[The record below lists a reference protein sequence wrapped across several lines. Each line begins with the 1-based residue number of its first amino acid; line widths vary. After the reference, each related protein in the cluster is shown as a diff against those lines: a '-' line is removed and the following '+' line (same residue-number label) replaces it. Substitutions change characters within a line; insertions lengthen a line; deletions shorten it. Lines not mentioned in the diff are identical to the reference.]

1 MEGFLFA
8 LFFAGIVVIA
18 LGYGVVASKGKRS
31 GAIASAKFPP
41 TFSSSLSSNEVL
53 AVVEA
58 RLKTI
63 QSIRA
68 KWKTT
73 EKVEKVG
80 RLQSMLTVPYN
91 LAGDNIRIS
100 FLMNL
105 LATNKEA
112 GGCTVEWNYVMMS
125 PLSTTPPEIALIE
138 DEIYKKTTL
147 ETRAALFIAQGD
159 SDEAAYLQAQTAQ
172 PNNEIETR
180 SALVQL
186 IAAAA
191 DGEVSTTAK
200 QELFE
205 DSHAA
210 TQEVHI
216 DRSVPN
222 ELFEDKVVLPQDSI
236 KVPPAPEIEDSNNF
250 DEPEMATPIMVSSNI
265 PGTPLPD
272 IVGEVLKEVAAV
284 GTTSDPSRAAIPN
297 PLNFSP
303 PDPAL
308 PSAASA
314 PEAKC
319 VKCSQARDPAFDFCL
334 YCGHTDA

>member
-1 MEGFLFA
+1 MSSDLYAEKVEMEGFLFA

-18 LGYGVVASKGKRS
+18 LVYGVVASKGKRS

-41 TFSSSLSSNEVL
+41 TFSSSLSSTEVL

-105 LATNKEA
+105 LATNKDA

-125 PLSTTPPEIALIE
+125 PLSSTPPEIALME
-138 DEIYKKTTL
+138 NEIYKKTTL
-147 ETRAALFIAQGD
+147 ETRAALFVAQGD
-159 SDEAAYLQAQTAQ
+159 SEEAAYLQAQTATQ
-172 PNNEIETR
+172 HKEIESR
-180 SALVQL
+180 NDLVQL
-186 IAAAA
+186 IVAAA
-191 DGEVSTTAK
+191 DGEVSTTVK

-210 TQEVHI
+210 KQEVLK
-216 DRSVPN
+216 DTPVPN
-222 ELFEDKVVLPQDSI
+222 ELFEDRVVPQPESI
-236 KVPPAPEIEDSNNF
+236 
-250 DEPEMATPIMVSSNI
+250 
-265 PGTPLPD
+265 
-272 IVGEVLKEVAAV
+272 EVINEEVQKVAAV
-284 GTTSDPSRAAIPN
+284 ETTSETVTAIPN
-297 PLNFSP
+297 TLNFSP
-303 PDPAL
+303 PDPTF
-308 PSAASA
+308 SSTASQ
-314 PEAKC
+314 PDAKC
-319 VKCSQARDPAFDFCL
+319 VKCSQARDPAFGFCL
-334 YCGHTDA
+334 YCGHTDAS

>member
-18 LGYGVVASKGKRS
+18 LVYGLVASKGKRS

-125 PLSTTPPEIALIE
+125 PLSSTPPEIALME
-138 DEIYKKTTL
+138 NEIYKKTTL
-147 ETRAALFIAQGD
+147 ETRAALFVAQGD
-159 SDEAAYLQAQTAQ
+159 SEEAAYLQAQTATQ
-172 PNNEIETR
+172 HKEIESR
-180 SALVQL
+180 NDLVQL
-186 IAAAA
+186 TVPAA

-205 DSHAA
+205 DSHAPK
-210 TQEVHI
+210 QEVLKNTP
-216 DRSVPN
+216 VPN
-222 ELFEDKVVLPQDSI
+222 ELFEDKVVSQP
-236 KVPPAPEIEDSNNF
+236 
-250 DEPEMATPIMVSSNI
+250 
-265 PGTPLPD
+265 
-272 IVGEVLKEVAAV
+272 VAAV
-284 GTTSDPSRAAIPN
+284 GTTSDPSLTAIPN
-297 PLNFSP
+297 TLNFSP
-303 PDPAL
+303 PDPTF
-308 PSAASA
+308 SSTASQ
-314 PEAKC
+314 PDAKC
-319 VKCSQARDPAFDFCL
+319 VKCSQARDPAFGFCL